1 MRNTSP
7 IVSNPPANPPL
18 DEFQKR
24 LQEMS
29 AEEIRQRLYL
39 LPFEKLQQI
48 FVNPRPS
55 PPTQRIT
62 IQVRLR
68 RGIPVELVV
77 TQEGWKKL
85 KPFEQV
91 SWTCEGG
98 RLEIRF
104 DPVLSPFAG
113 NSFEVPQRAKAF
125 SGTPLLQKLQKMLTF
140 RYTILVTTPEGYF
153 LTKEAEITIEKP
165 SKYSAQC

>member
-1 MRNTSP
+1 MSNNSSV
-7 IVSNPPANPPL
+7 VSNPSDTPPL

-39 LPFEKLQQI
+39 LPYEKRQQVFI
-48 FVNPRPS
+48 NPRPS
-55 PPTQRIT
+55 PPTQRVT

-68 RGIPVELVV
+68 RGVPVELVIK
-77 TQEGWKKL
+77 QEGWKTL

-91 SWTCEGG
+91 AWTSEGG

-113 NSFEVPQRAKAF
+113 SSFEVPSRAKAF
-125 SGTPLLQKLQKMLTF
+125 SGTPLLQKIQKTQTF
-140 RYTILVTTPEGYF
+140 KYTVLVTTPEGYF
-153 LTKEAEITIEKP
+153 LTKEVDLTIERPAK
-165 SKYSAQC
+165 SAK